1 MQLVGDL
8 PLSVLGGLLSYAE
21 EQELKPLMI
30 ANQLLRGINGGASND
45 ALFDFEPPSFSK
57 SRRVNRTPEDIEA
70 DFLSIVNADKQSG
83 KES

>member
-30 ANQLLRGINGGASND
+30 ANQLLCGINGSASND
-45 ALFDFEPPSFSK
+45 ALFNFEPSSLSK
-57 SRRVNRTPEDIEA
+57 SHHTNRTPEDIEA